1 MTTLKDDQILKS
13 DAPAVPCDESSL
25 MAVAPA
31 RIVGCTSCPSSCGR
45 AVGRRLRG
53 WTSRARPASQL
64 LDTFGQVEN
73 DEKYENDET
82 CN

>member
-1 MTTLKDDQILKS
+1 MTISNDQILKR

-25 MAVAPA
+25 MAVAP
-31 RIVGCTSCPSSCGR
+31 RIVGCTSCPSSGR

-64 LDTFGQVEN
+64 LDTFGARY
-73 DEKYENDET
+73 EKYRNIIYIEI
-82 CN
+82 